1 MGILAAHTP
10 GYGTTYAAE
19 RAPPDSQMDRGG
31 KLLRVQMLRSEMA
44 ALVCCVEE
52 TPLPPLCSCQFEIV
66 PLM

>member
-10 GYGTTYAAE
+10 GCGSTYVAE
-19 RAPPDSQMDRGG
+19 RPPPDSQMDRGG

-52 TPLPPLCSCQFEIV
+52 TPLPPSCTRQIEIIHR
-66 PLM
+66 M